1 MAESEVEM
9 EAPPPPPLNPRVRD
23 LPWHTPFRWLR
34 LGLGDMRSTPS
45 GTVFYGLCFL
55 VMGVA
60 VRKLFGYA
68 PEHTMTLVTG
78 FLLAGP
84 FICLGLYEISR
95 RHETVDRVRLLPTL
109 TAWRANPS
117 GIGLF
122 SLVLALLVAGWL
134 RVSVVIF
141 ALFFT
146 ENVPD
151 LAFILSPKF
160 LTEENMGFLLIW
172 LCTGGFFA
180 LLVFALSVV
189 SIPVM
194 LDRDADTFMAMF
206 ASVRVCLA
214 NPACMLT
221 WAALIVLMTGLGF
234 ALAGVGLAITA
245 PLVGHATWHAYRALI
260 E

>member
-1 MAESEVEM
+1 MAEVEN
-9 EAPPPPPLNPRVRD
+9 EAIPVPLNVRVRD
-23 LPWHTPFRWLR
+23 LPWYTPFTWLR

-45 GTVFYGLCFL
+45 GTVFYGLAFIF
-55 VMGVA
+55 MGVA
-60 VRKLFGYA
+60 VRQLFGYA
-68 PEHTMTLVTG
+68 PEHTMTLVMA

-95 RHETVDRVRLLPTL
+95 RHETVAKVRLLPTL

-117 GIGLF
+117 GIGMF
-122 SLVLALLVAGWL
+122 SLLLALLVAGWM
-134 RVSVVIF
+134 RVSVVVF

-146 ENVPD
+146 DNLPD
-151 LAFILSPKF
+151 LSLILSPTF
-160 LTEENMGFLLIW
+160 LTDENLTFLVVW
-172 LCTGGFFA
+172 LGSGAAFA
-180 LLVFALSVV
+180 LLVFAVSVV

-194 LDRDADTFMAMF
+194 LDRDADTFLAMF
-206 ASVRVCLA
+206 VSVRVCLA

-221 WAALIVLMTGLGF
+221 WAALIVLMTIAGF
-234 ALAGVGLAITA
+234 ALWGVGLAITA

>member
-1 MAESEVEM
+1 MAEEQLD
-9 EAPPPPPLNPRVRD
+9 EAPPPPINPRVRD
-23 LPWHTPFRWLR
+23 LPWYTPFSWLR

-45 GTVFYGLCFL
+45 GTLFYGLAFL
-55 VMGVA
+55 IMGVA
-60 VRKLFGYA
+60 VRQLFGYA

-84 FICLGLYEISR
+84 FVCLGLYEISR
-95 RHETVDRVRLLPTL
+95 RHETVARVKLLPTL
-109 TAWRANPS
+109 TAWRINPS
-117 GIGLF
+117 GIGLY
-122 SLVLALLVAGWL
+122 SLILALLVAGWL

-146 ENVPD
+146 DNLPD
-151 LAFILSPKF
+151 LSLILSPRF
-160 LTEENMGFLLIW
+160 LTDENIGFLLIW
-172 LCTGGFFA
+172 LSAGGLFA

-194 LDRDADTFMAMF
+194 LDRDADTLTAMF

-221 WAALIVLMTGLGF
+221 WAALIVLMIGIGF
-234 ALAGVGLAITA
+234 AFHGIGLALAA